1 MSGFRVEGELTL
13 ELIDFGVELELIER
27 GGVELL
33 FEGVDLLVELLV
45 NGFEVSGLI
54 LGEFEV
60 VVGSLDFGVFV
71 FNQLL

>member
-1 MSGFRVEGELTL
+1 MSGVGVEGELKF
-13 ELIDFGVELELIER
+13 ELVDFGVELELIER

-45 NGFEVSGLI
+45 EGFEVPGLI

-60 VVGSLDFGVFV
+60 VVGRLDFGVFV
-71 FNQLL
+71 LNQFL

>member
-1 MSGFRVEGELTL
+1 MRIVFGRCKAVSGFGVEGELKL

-45 NGFEVSGLI
+45 DGFEVSG
-54 LGEFEV
+54 
-60 VVGSLDFGVFV
+60 
-71 FNQLL
+71 